1 MAAGNT
7 YVAIATSTLASATAS
22 VTFSSIP
29 STYTDLVLVL
39 QPASTTFADNIGLN
53 FNSDTGNNYS
63 STNLSGNGAG
73 AAASSG
79 RTSNAPYIN
88 VTNIIGTTGTLGAM
102 TSTIHIMN
110 YASTTIYKAVI
121 SRTGQLG
128 ATYNGNEIIAGLWR
142 NTAAIN
148 TIVVKQSG
156 SPNFITGSTF
166 TLYGIAAA

>member
-7 YVAIATSTLASATAS
+7 YVAIATQTLGSAAAS

-29 STYTDLVLVL
+29 GTYTDLVLVL
-39 QPASTTFADNIGLN
+39 QPASTTFADNVGLQ

-63 STNLSGNGAG
+63 STNLSGTGS
-73 AAASSG
+73 AASSG
-79 RTSNAPYIN
+79 RTSSAPYIN

-102 TSTIHIMN
+102 TSTIQIMN
-110 YASTTIYKAVI
+110 YANTTTYKTVI
-121 SRTGQLG
+121 SRTGQNG
-128 ATYNGNEIIAGLWR
+128 ATYNGTEAIVGLWR

-148 TIVVKQSG
+148 TIVIKQSG

-166 TLYGIAAA
+166 SLYGIAAA

>member
-7 YVAIATSTLASATAS
+7 YVALATNTLSSATAS

-29 STYTDLVLVL
+29 ATYTDLVLVL
-39 QPASTTFADNIGLN
+39 QPASTTFADNIGLQ

-63 STNLSGNGAG
+63 STNLSATGS
-73 AAASSG
+73 AASSG
-79 RTSNAPYIN
+79 RTSSFPYIN

-102 TSTIHIMN
+102 TSTIQIIN
-110 YASTTIYKAVI
+110 YANTTTYKTVI
-121 SRTGQLG
+121 SRTGQNG
-128 ATYNGNEIIAGLWR
+128 ATYNGVEAIVGLWR
-142 NTAAIN
+142 NTAAIS

-166 TLYGIAAA
+166 SLYGIAAA